1 MRTATDI
8 LNEMDQLDARKKE
21 LLREMRELT
30 PDQAEHY
37 AIWLEIGDIRE
48 NLSTLREELQAQLA
62 WDNQNIFERE

>member
-48 NLSTLREELQAQLA
+48 NLSILREDLQAQLA